1 MNFTAILQ
9 PFRLGHVT
17 ISNRIV
23 FPAFQTNF
31 ATSDGFVTEPLL
43 RMYGNIAR
51 GGCGLIITGCIAVSD
66 DGVPATNVLKATT
79 DEHIEPLR
87 ELFSIIRQNGA
98 VPGVQLMHAGRQ
110 TLSAITGHPLVASS
124 PIPCPLMQEMPHELD
139 EAGIA
144 RIQDDFVDAAGR
156 LKEAGVELIEL
167 HGAFGYLI
175 GGFLSP
181 YSNKRKDKYGMDRT
195 LFFTEIIKKVRQRVG
210 DIAIS
215 CRISGDEFVEGGLT
229 LDLTRSI
236 ARQLMEAGADIISVS
251 GGTYGS
257 IDHMTPTLDMGEGL
271 HVYLAE
277 DIRRSTGVPVMCAGN
292 IRSLELAEE
301 IVSKGRSDLVCI
313 GRSQLAD
320 PSFVKKSINGE
331 SINACE
337 DSRRCMFFLNNTPS
351 VSCPQNP
358 EL

>member
-1 MNFTAILQ
+1 MAFTNISQ
-9 PFRLGHVT
+9 PFRIRHVT
-17 ISNRIV
+17 IPNRIV

-31 ATSDGFVTEPLL
+31 ATPDGFVTEPLL
-43 RMYGNIAR
+43 RMNGKIAQ
-51 GGCGLIITGCIAVSD
+51 GGCGLIITGGIAVSD
-66 DGVPATNVLKATT
+66 DGATATNGLKATT

-87 ELFSIIRQNGA
+87 EMFNIIRQNGA
-98 VPGVQLMHAGRQ
+98 IPGAQLMHAGRQ
-110 TLSAITGHPLVASS
+110 TLSAMTGHPIVAAS
-124 PIPCPLMQEMPHELD
+124 PIPCPVMQEMPQELD

-181 YSNKRKDKYGMDRT
+181 YSNKRNDKYGTDRT
-195 LFFTEIIKKVRQRVG
+195 LFFTEIIEKVRQRVG

-229 LDLTRSI
+229 LDLTRNI
-236 ARQLMEAGADIISVS
+236 ALGLVEAGADIISVS
-251 GGTYGS
+251 GGTYAS
-257 IDHMTPTLDMGEGL
+257 MNHMNPTLDMGEGL
-271 HVYLAE
+271 HVHLAE
-277 DIRRSTGVPVMCAGN
+277 DIRRSIGVPVMCAGN

-301 IVSKGRSDLVCI
+301 IVSEGRSDLVCI

-320 PSFVKKSINGE
+320 PYFIKKSINGE
-331 SINACE
+331 PINEC
-337 DSRRCMFFLNNTPS
+337 DDCKTCMFFLHGAPS

>member
-1 MNFTAILQ
+1 
-9 PFRLGHVT
+9 
-17 ISNRIV
+17 
-23 FPAFQTNF
+23 
-31 ATSDGFVTEPLL
+31 
-43 RMYGNIAR
+43 
-51 GGCGLIITGCIAVSD
+51 
-66 DGVPATNVLKATT
+66 KATT
-79 DEHIEPLR
+79 DKHIEPLR
-87 ELFSIIRQNGA
+87 EMFSIIKQNGA
-98 VPGVQLMHAGRQ
+98 IPGAQLMHAGRQ
-110 TLSAITGHPLVASS
+110 TRSAVTGHPIVAPSH
-124 PIPCPLMQEMPHELD
+124 IPCFVMQEMPQELD

-144 RIQDDFVDAAGR
+144 RIQDDFVDASCR
-156 LKEAGVELIEL
+156 LKEAGVDLIEL

-229 LDLTRSI
+229 LDQTRNI
-236 ARQLMEAGADIISVS
+236 ARRLMEAGADIISVS
-251 GGTYGS
+251 GGTYES
-257 IDHMTPTLDMGEGL
+257 MDHMTPTLDMGEGL

-277 DIRRSTGVPVMCAGN
+277 DIRRSAGVPVMCAGN
-292 IRSLELAEE
+292 IRSLKLAEE
-301 IVSKGRSDLVCI
+301 IVSNNRSDLVCI

-320 PSFVKKSINGE
+320 PYFVKKSINVE
-331 SINACE
+331 HINECN
-337 DSRRCMFFLNNTPS
+337 DCRSCMFFLHGAPS